1 MRILHVIPHYYPAVR
16 YGGPIRSVHGLAS
29 ASAALGDDVHVF
41 TTNVDG
47 AGVVA
52 APTGVP
58 VDRDG
63 VKVWYFPT
71 STGRRVYRS
80 AAMQRALDATIPTFD
95 IAHIHYIWVW
105 PTVAAAA
112 TARKHGIP
120 YILAPRGMLVA
131 DLIRRKSMLAKRL
144 WLTLFTKRDVEEAAA
159 IHVTSLSEAN
169 SLRDLGLSF
178 RRVEII
184 ENGTE
189 FPSGEMSALGA
200 LPAASQALLSRPYIL
215 FLGRI
220 SWKKGLDRL
229 LGALVLVEGAD
240 LVIAGYDEN
249 GYSEELRRL
258 AVELGLANRVHF
270 AGPVEDDMKWTFIRS
285 ALCLVLPS
293 YNENF
298 GMAVLEAMA
307 VGCPAVVSEEVG
319 LADVVRESG
328 GGIVTP
334 GDPQL
339 LAEAIISLIE
349 SQEKRLAMGMAGLR
363 TVQQRYSWQSRA
375 KAVQA
380 IYLQCLRDCR
390 REASVCGGGRDSLN
404 FRCGGSPRSG
414 HSRRPAAFVPADLKG
429 K

>member
-1 MRILHVIPHYYPAVR
+1 VR

-29 ASAALGDDVHVF
+29 ASAALGDEVHVF

-47 AGVVA
+47 ASVA
-52 APTGVP
+52 ATPTGVP

-71 STGRRVYRS
+71 SIGRRIYRS
-80 AAMQRALDATIPTFD
+80 PAMQRALDAMLPMFD
-95 IAHIHYIWVW
+95 VAHIHYIWVW
-105 PTVAAAA
+105 PTVAATAV
-112 TARKHGIP
+112 ARKHGVP

-144 WLTLFTKRDVEEAAA
+144 WLTLFTKRDVEQAAA
-159 IHVTSLSEAN
+159 IHVTSLGEAN
-169 SLRDLGLSF
+169 SLRGLGLSF
-178 RRVEII
+178 RRVEIV

-189 FPSGEMSALGA
+189 FPFGEMPWFGPS
-200 LPAASQALLSRPYIL
+200 PTPNQALLSRPYIL

-229 LGALVLVEGAD
+229 LRALVLVEGAD

-258 AVELGLANRVHF
+258 AAKLGLADRIHF
-270 AGPVEDDMKWTFIRS
+270 AGPVQDDMKWTFIRS

-307 VGCPAVVSEEVG
+307 VGCPTVVSEEVG

-328 GGIVTP
+328 CGIVTP
-334 GDPQL
+334 GVPQL
-339 LAEAIISLIE
+339 LAQAIASLIE
-349 SQEKRLAMGMAGLR
+349 SPEKRLAMGMAGVR
-363 TVQQRYSWQSRA
+363 TAQERYSWRSSARA
-375 KAVQA
+375 MQTV
-380 IYLQCLRDCR
+380 YMQCLQDCGR
-390 REASVCGGGRDSLN
+390 KLPFAAEA
-404 FRCGGSPRSG
+404 
-414 HSRRPAAFVPADLKG
+414 ATA
-429 K
+429 

>member
-1 MRILHVIPHYYPAVR
+1 LLYVIGHIQVKTLRILHVIPHYYPAVR

-29 ASAALGDDVHVF
+29 ASAVLGDDVHVF

-47 AGVVA
+47 GGVVA

-63 VKVWYFPT
+63 VKVWYFPI
-71 STGRRVYRS
+71 STGRRIYRS
-80 AAMQRALDATIPTFD
+80 VAMQRALDAALPTFD

-105 PTVAAAA
+105 PTVSAAA
-112 TARKHGIP
+112 TARKHGVP

-144 WLTLFTKRDVEEAAA
+144 WLTLFTKRDIEQAAA

-169 SLRDLGLSF
+169 SLRGLGLSF
-178 RRVEII
+178 RRVEIV
-184 ENGTE
+184 ENGTD
-189 FPSGEMSALGA
+189 FPAEEKPASG
-200 LPAASQALLSRPYIL
+200 AASQLLLSRPYIL

-229 LGALVLVEGAD
+229 LRALALVEGVD

-249 GYSEELRRL
+249 GYSEEMRRL
-258 AVELGLANRVHF
+258 AAELGLADRVHF

-307 VGCPAVVSEEVG
+307 VGCPAVVTEEVG

-334 GDPQL
+334 GDPHL
-339 LAEAIISLIE
+339 LAQAIASVIASP
-349 SQEKRLAMGMAGLR
+349 EKRLAMGMAGIR
-363 TVQQRYSWQSRA
+363 TAQERYGWQSSA
-375 KAVQA
+375 KAMQA
-380 IYLQCLRDCR
+380 VYLQCLQDCR
-390 REASVCGGGRDSLN
+390 RKLPFAAEA
-404 FRCGGSPRSG
+404 
-414 HSRRPAAFVPADLKG
+414 ATA
-429 K
+429 

>member
-1 MRILHVIPHYYPAVR
+1 LRILHVIPHYYPAVR

-41 TTNVDG
+41 TTNIDG
-47 AGVVA
+47 SGVVA

-71 STGRRVYRS
+71 SAGRRIYRS
-80 AAMQRALDATIPTFD
+80 PAMARALDATIPTFD
-95 IAHIHYIWVW
+95 IAHLHYIWVW
-105 PTVAAAA
+105 PAVAAARA
-112 TARKHGIP
+112 ARKHGVP

-131 DLIRRKSMLAKRL
+131 DLIRRKSMIAKRL
-144 WLTLFTKRDVEEAAA
+144 WLTLFTRRDVERAAA
-159 IHVTSLSEAN
+159 IHVTSLGEAN
-169 SLRDLGLSF
+169 SLCGLGLSF
-178 RRVEII
+178 RRVEIV

-189 FPSGEMSALGA
+189 FPLGEEPAPSS
-200 LPAASQALLSRPYIL
+200 LPAQCQALLGRPYIL

-229 LGALVLVEGAD
+229 FRALVFVEGAD

-249 GYSEELRRL
+249 GYSQELRRL
-258 AVELGLANRVHF
+258 AAELGLTNRVHF
-270 AGPVEDDMKWTFIRS
+270 AGPVGDDMKWTFIRS

-307 VGCPAVVSEEVG
+307 SGCPAVVSEEVG

-328 GGIVTP
+328 SGIVTP
-334 GDPQL
+334 GEPDL
-339 LAEAIISLIE
+339 LAQAIVSIIGSP
-349 SQEKRLAMGMAGLR
+349 EKRLAMGMAGVR
-363 TVQQRYSWQSRA
+363 TAQERYSWRSRA
-375 KAVQA
+375 KAMQV
-380 IYLQCLRDCR
+380 IYRQCLQD
-390 REASVCGGGRDSLN
+390 RERKLPFTAE
-404 FRCGGSPRSG
+404 
-414 HSRRPAAFVPADLKG
+414 AATA
-429 K
+429 

>member
-1 MRILHVIPHYYPAVR
+1 MRILHVIPHYHPAAR
-16 YGGPIRSVHGLAS
+16 YGGPIRSVHGLA
-29 ASAALGDDVHVF
+29 AANVALGDEVHVF

-52 APTGVP
+52 APVGVP

-71 STGRRVYRS
+71 SIGRRIYRS
-80 AAMQRALDATIPTFD
+80 PAMQRALDATLPTFD

-112 TARKHGIP
+112 AARKHGIP
-120 YILAPRGMLVA
+120 YILTPRGMLVA
-131 DLIRRKSMLAKRL
+131 DLIRRKNMLAKRL
-144 WLTLFTKRDVEEAAA
+144 WLTLFAKRDVEQAAA
-159 IHVTSLSEAN
+159 IHVTSLGEAD
-169 SLRDLGLSF
+169 SLRGLGLSF
-178 RRVEII
+178 RRVEIV

-189 FPSGEMSALGA
+189 FPSKEKPMFGA
-200 LPAASQALLSRPYIL
+200 LEAPNEAFLKRPYIL

-229 LGALVLVEGAD
+229 LRALVLVEDAD

-249 GYSEELRRL
+249 GYSEDMRRL
-258 AVELGLANRVHF
+258 VAELGLVNRVHF
-270 AGPVEDDMKWTFIRS
+270 AGPVTDDMKWTFIRS

-307 VGCPAVVSEEVG
+307 VGCPAIVSEEVG

-328 GGIVTP
+328 SGIVTA

-339 LAEAIISLIE
+339 LAQAIVSLIE
-349 SQEKRLAMGMAGLR
+349 SPEKRLVMGRAGVR
-363 TVQQRYSWQSRA
+363 TAQERYSWRSRA
-375 KAVQA
+375 RAMQAV
-380 IYLQCLRDCR
+380 YLQCLRDYR
-390 REASVCGGGRDSLN
+390 GKLP
-404 FRCGGSPRSG
+404 F
-414 HSRRPAAFVPADLKG
+414 AA
-429 K
+429 